1 MSPPDSEMDDFDSAE
16 TSSTERAPST
26 KSPALTGL
34 PGTKMLKGKAKE
46 WSSQRKTPL
55 TLLELPVDILRLIV
69 KEITH
74 TNDLTSLALTN
85 STLHTLAIPHIY
97 ARFDI
102 VWPDAHMTTADT
114 KSVDALTYGLST
126 LSLGSGFS
134 RIRQRLARQG
144 SRNNGRPPFNP
155 AGNTYALHTRKFSL
169 GNGPQDWVAEYMIT
183 KESGKMLGT
192 LVAMAVA
199 KMANLETFVW
209 DMPTGVLAEIFL
221 ALASLPDHHDNGE
234 CNLERVWI
242 RWHDNSDATP
252 DPGNPVTGPGP
263 VIYHVVLPNDSTMTQ
278 VGIKIPSNTN
288 HPKPKPAIPYSASV
302 VEYPTFSVLPPLKSL
317 TVLDIDELAYLDE
330 MAMLIERS
338 QTKLKEL
345 RVGMSAKV
353 QHKEWIQPWDGPEL
367 QQVDHDAHW
376 PGASTI
382 GRRRLGGVLGTL
394 VGRIY
399 DIRRPG
405 VRHRE
410 RPTPAPNQASS
421 TGAGADSP
429 PIVDASIEQV
439 GGTEVAASNGVAQPI
454 ADLPIEQPLTN
465 GNGPKPQEI
474 EAHGQTGHQIQNLD
488 SNENYQSPSQD
499 AATVEQEAVGEVGWR
514 ADVSGQAKGNGQP
527 KAKTEASGRKRL
539 EGKLRLHTLELERI
553 SLSIQVCIRAF
564 DWTALTNLTI
574 LECGQNETL
583 WKLLRHQFQPIQV
596 SGGYGISPLSRH
608 AGTPHIQYR
617 LCLKHIHTDLTSA
630 PLISFINETLAP
642 NTLEVLFLQD
652 RRRGPAP
659 PLVTVDAIFKGALKR
674 HRSSLRKLLLDS
686 SAKVIPGV
694 STSSAENNRW
704 THWVLTTEMVLY
716 ITSGRMSNLR
726 ELAVSLAYADWH
738 TFLRRLPNIAQLR
751 SLNIPHIGDH
761 IMSNVEPKE
770 LAMQI
775 ADIITLRPEI
785 QLCYIGISTK
795 CFEVLETP
803 PEERDNSPISGGA
816 GSDSDVPS
824 GENGAAGAH
833 NNAGGQLSDNESIV
847 EAESD
852 GDAQDETSEDEDHD
866 ETEDED
872 GAAPANTVGDA
883 DETQSEG
890 HSDGGDDSDD
900 DDGFVDPDHAQ
911 DNARL
916 RLREIL
922 FYDDKVAIFKARHG
936 RL

>member
-1 MSPPDSEMDDFDSAE
+1 MQLEKDGIVMSPPDSDMGDFDSAE

-26 KSPALTGL
+26 KPPALASS
-34 PGTKMLKGKAKE
+34 PGIKMLKGKAKE
-46 WSSQRKTPL
+46 WSSQRETPL

-74 TNDLTSLALTN
+74 TNDLTSLALAN
-85 STLHTLAIPHIY
+85 SMLHTLAIPHIY

-102 VWPDAHMTTADT
+102 VWPDAHMTTSDT

-144 SRNNGRPPFNP
+144 SRNDGRPPFNP
-155 AGNTYALHTRKFSL
+155 AGNSYALHTRKFSL
-169 GNGPQDWVAEYMIT
+169 GNGPQDWVAEYMIA

-221 ALASLPDHHDNGE
+221 ALASLPDHHDDGD

-288 HPKPKPAIPYSASV
+288 HPKPLPAIPYSASV

-382 GRRRLGGVLGTL
+382 GKRRLGGVLGTL

-399 DIRRPG
+399 DIRKPG

-410 RPTPAPNQASS
+410 RTTTAPTVETP
-421 TGAGADSP
+421 
-429 PIVDASIEQV
+429 IEQV
-439 GGTEVAASNGVAQPI
+439 GGTESTDSNGVAQPM
-454 ADLPIEQPLTN
+454 ADPPSEQQLTN
-465 GNGPKPQEI
+465 GNGPKPQKM
-474 EAHGQTGHQIQNLD
+474 EAHGQTGDQTQNSD
-488 SNENYQSPSQD
+488 SNGNYQSPSQD
-499 AATVEQEAVGEVGWR
+499 AATMEQETVREVR
-514 ADVSGQAKGNGQP
+514 RQADVSGQAKGDGQP
-527 KAKTEASGRKRL
+527 KAKAEAPVRKRL

-564 DWTALTNLTI
+564 DWTTLTNLTI

-583 WKLLRHQFQPIQV
+583 WKLLRYQFQPIQV
-596 SGGYGISPLSRH
+596 SGGYGISPLSRQ
-608 AGTPHIQYR
+608 AGTPQMQYR

-686 SAKVIPGV
+686 SVKVIPGMQ
-694 STSSAENNRW
+694 TSPAENNRW

-726 ELAVSLAYADWH
+726 ELAASLAYVDWH

-751 SLNIPHIGDH
+751 SLNIPRIGDH
-761 IMSNVEPKE
+761 IMNNVEPKE

-803 PEERDNSPISGGA
+803 AEERDNSPINGGA
-816 GSDSDVPS
+816 GSGSEIPS
-824 GENGAAGAH
+824 GENGTVGAS
-833 NNAGGQLSDNESIV
+833 NNTGGQLSDNESIV
-847 EAESD
+847 EADSD
-852 GDAQDETSEDEDHD
+852 GEAQGETSEEEDHD

-872 GAAPANTVGDA
+872 GAAPANAVGDA

-900 DDGFVDPDHAQ
+900 SDGFVDPDHAQ

>member
-1 MSPPDSEMDDFDSAE
+1 MHVDKDGIAMSPTDSDMDDFDSAE
-16 TSSTERAPST
+16 TSSTERALST
-26 KSPALTGL
+26 KPPALAGS
-34 PGTKMLKGKAKE
+34 PGAKMLKGKAKE
-46 WSSQRKTPL
+46 WSSQRENPL

-85 STLHTLAIPHIY
+85 STLHTLATPHIY

-102 VWPDAHMTTADT
+102 VWPDAHMTASDT

-126 LSLGSGFS
+126 LSLGSSFS
-134 RIRQRLARQG
+134 RIRQRLARQS
-144 SRNNGRPPFNP
+144 SRDDGRPPFNP
-155 AGNTYALHTRKFSL
+155 TGNNYALHTRKFSL

-221 ALASLPDHHDNGE
+221 ALASLPDHHKDGE

-263 VIYHVVLPNDSTMTQ
+263 IVYHVILPNNSTMTQ
-278 VGIKIPSNTN
+278 VGIKLPSNTN

-338 QTKLKEL
+338 QDRLKEL

-353 QHKEWIQPWDGPEL
+353 QHKEWIQPWDGPDL

-399 DIRRPG
+399 DIPRRSG
-405 VRHRE
+405 TRSRG
-410 RPTPAPNQASS
+410 RPTPAPNHVSSASVPD
-421 TGAGADSP
+421 ADQPS
-429 PIVDASIEQV
+429 VDTPIEQFGEAEPV
-439 GGTEVAASNGVAQPI
+439 ASNGGGQPI
-454 ADLPIEQPLTN
+454 SDPLSEQPSTDSD
-465 GNGPKPQEI
+465 GSKPQGV
-474 EAHGQTGHQIQNLD
+474 EAHSQSADQIQD
-488 SNENYQSPSQD
+488 TDGNEH
-499 AATVEQEAVGEVGWR
+499 EAVGGAGQR
-514 ADVSGQAKGNGQP
+514 PNVSDQVQANGQP
-527 KAKTEASGRKRL
+527 KPKTEAQGRERL
-539 EGKLRLHTLELERI
+539 EGKLRLHTLELERV

-564 DWTALTNLTI
+564 DWTTLTNLTI
-574 LECGQNETL
+574 LECAQHETL
-583 WKLLRHQFQPIQV
+583 WKVLRTQFQPTQV
-596 SGGYGISPLSRH
+596 SGGYGISSSSRQ
-608 AGTPHIQYR
+608 AATPHLQYR
-617 LCLKHIHTDLTSA
+617 LCLKHLHTDLVS
-630 PLISFINETLAP
+630 PSLIAFINETLAP

-659 PLVTVDAIFKGALKR
+659 PQVTVDAIFRGALKR

-686 SAKVIPGV
+686 SARIIPDV
-694 STSSAENNRW
+694 PASSAEINRW

-716 ITSGRMSNLR
+716 ITSGRMSKLR
-726 ELAVSLAYADWH
+726 ELAASLAYQDWH
-738 TFLRRLPNIAQLR
+738 TFLQRLPNVAQLR
-751 SLNIPHIGDH
+751 SLNIPRIGDH
-761 IMSNVEPKE
+761 IMNNVDPKE

-803 PEERDNSPISGGA
+803 VEERSNSAVNGGTGSVSG
-816 GSDSDVPS
+816 SPV
-824 GENGAAGAH
+824 GENGTVGA
-833 NNAGGQLSDNESIV
+833 NNNTGGQQSDNESVV

-852 GDAQDETSEDEDHD
+852 GEPQDETSEEEDDD

-872 GAAPANTVGDA
+872 GAAPANAMGDA
-883 DETQSEG
+883 DGTQSEG
-890 HSDGGDDSDD
+890 HSDAGDDSDD
-900 DDGFVDPDHAQ
+900 NDGFDDADYVRA
-911 DNARL
+911 NTRL

-922 FYDDKVAIFKARHG
+922 FYDDKVSIFKARHA

>member
-1 MSPPDSEMDDFDSAE
+1 MQLEKDGIVMSPPDSDMDDFDSAE

-26 KSPALTGL
+26 KPPALASS

-46 WSSQRKTPL
+46 WSSQRETPL

-74 TNDLTSLALTN
+74 TNDLTSLALAN
-85 STLHTLAIPHIY
+85 SMLHTLAIPHIY

-102 VWPDAHMTTADT
+102 VWPDAHMTTSDT

-144 SRNNGRPPFNP
+144 SRSDGRPPFNP
-155 AGNTYALHTRKFSL
+155 AGNSYALHTRKFSL
-169 GNGPQDWVAEYMIT
+169 GNGPQDWVAEYMIA

-199 KMANLETFVW
+199 KMANLEAFVW

-221 ALASLPDHHDNGE
+221 ALASLPDHHDDGD

-288 HPKPKPAIPYSASV
+288 HPKPLPAIPYSASV

-382 GRRRLGGVLGTL
+382 GKRRLGGVLGTL

-399 DIRRPG
+399 DIRKPG

-410 RPTPAPNQASS
+410 RTTTAPTVETP
-421 TGAGADSP
+421 
-429 PIVDASIEQV
+429 IEQV
-439 GGTEVAASNGVAQPI
+439 GGTESTDLNDVAQPM
-454 ADLPIEQPLTN
+454 ADPSSEQQLTN
-465 GNGPKPQEI
+465 GNGPKPQKM
-474 EAHGQTGHQIQNLD
+474 EAHGQTGDQTQNSD
-488 SNENYQSPSQD
+488 SNGNYQSPSQD
-499 AATVEQEAVGEVGWR
+499 AATMEQEAVREVR
-514 ADVSGQAKGNGQP
+514 RQADVSGQVKGDGQP
-527 KAKTEASGRKRL
+527 KAKAEAPVRKRL

-564 DWTALTNLTI
+564 DWTTLTNLTI

-583 WKLLRHQFQPIQV
+583 WKLLRYQFQPIQV

-608 AGTPHIQYR
+608 AGTPQMQYR

-686 SAKVIPGV
+686 SVKVIPGV
-694 STSSAENNRW
+694 QTSPAENNRW

-726 ELAVSLAYADWH
+726 ELAASLAYVDWH

-751 SLNIPHIGDH
+751 SLNIPRIGDH
-761 IMSNVEPKE
+761 IMNNVEPKE

-803 PEERDNSPISGGA
+803 AEERDNSPINGGA
-816 GSDSDVPS
+816 GSGSDIPS
-824 GENGAAGAH
+824 GENGTVGAS
-833 NNAGGQLSDNESIV
+833 NNTGGQLSDNESIV

-852 GDAQDETSEDEDHD
+852 GEAQGETSEEEDHD

-872 GAAPANTVGDA
+872 GAAPTNAVGDA

-900 DDGFVDPDHAQ
+900 SDGFVDPDHAQ